1 MAADSRAATYNHKD
15 YIVSF
20 LYREVILRIQQL
32 RYLSEIARR
41 DLSVSAA
48 AEALHTSQPGVSRQV
63 KDLEDELGVAI
74 FVRHGKRL
82 TGLTEPGRAML
93 TIAERIL
100 AEVANLKRAGQEF
113 ANEKL
118 GSLTIATTHTQA
130 RYALPRAVAAFKR
143 KYPDVQLVI
152 HQGNPTQI
160 CEMVLRAEAEFAI
173 ATEQIAEYPEL
184 VSLPCYQWNRCVVVP
199 ARHPLTRVKPLTL
212 EAVARYPIVTYDF
225 AFANRSLVEK
235 AFEQRGLQPKVVLS
249 ALDADVIK
257 TYVELGLGVGIM
269 AAMAFNAR
277 RDAGLKAL
285 DAAHLFE
292 SSTTR
297 LGIKRGAYLRRYA
310 YEFIEMFA
318 PHLPRSIVEP
328 EVTGAEGSRYE
339 L

>member
-1 MAADSRAATYNHKD
+1 MK
-15 YIVSF
+15 
-20 LYREVILRIQQL
+20 IQQL
-32 RYLSEIARR
+32 RYLSEVVRR

-48 AEALHTSQPGVSRQV
+48 AESLFTSQPGISKQI
-63 KDLEDELGVAI
+63 KALEEELGVEI

-82 TGLTEPGRAML
+82 TALTEPGRAVL
-93 TIAERIL
+93 AIAERIL
-100 AEVANLKRAGQEF
+100 AEAANMKRAGEEF

-130 RYALPRAVAAFKR
+130 RYALPTAVAAFKKR
-143 KYPDVQLVI
+143 YPDVQLVI

-160 CEMVLRAEAEFAI
+160 CEMVIRGEADFAV
-173 ATEQIAEYPEL
+173 ATEQISHYPEL
-184 VSLPCYQWNRCVVVP
+184 ISLPCYQWNRCVVVP
-199 ARHPLTRVKPLTL
+199 ARHALAKVKPLTL
-212 EAVARYPIVTYDF
+212 EAVAKYPIVTYDF

-235 AFEQRGLQPKVVLS
+235 AFEQRGLKPKVVLT

-269 AAMAFNAR
+269 ASMAFNAK
-277 RDAGLKAL
+277 RDLGLKAL

-310 YEFIEMFA
+310 YEFIELFV

-328 EVTGAEGSRYE
+328 AVMGAEGSRYE

>member
-1 MAADSRAATYNHKD
+1 MK
-15 YIVSF
+15 
-20 LYREVILRIQQL
+20 IQQL
-32 RYLSEIARR
+32 RYLSEVARR

-48 AEALHTSQPGVSRQV
+48 AEALFTSQPGISRQI
-63 KDLEDELGVAI
+63 KALEVELGIEI

-82 TGLTEPGRAML
+82 TAVTEPGRAVL
-93 TIAERIL
+93 AIAERIL
-100 AEVANLKRAGQEF
+100 TEAANMKRAGEEF
-113 ANEKL
+113 ANERL
-118 GSLTIATTHTQA
+118 GSLTIAATHTQA
-130 RYALPRAVAAFKR
+130 RYALPKAVAAFKR
-143 KYPDVQLVI
+143 RYPDVQLVF

-160 CEMVLRAEAEFAI
+160 CEMVLRGEAEFAV
-173 ATEQIAEYPEL
+173 ATEQISLYPEL

-199 ARHPLTRVKPLTL
+199 SRHPLAKVKPLTL
-212 EAVARYPIVTYDF
+212 EAVAQYPIVTYDF

-235 AFEQRGLQPKVVLS
+235 AFEQRGLKPKVVLT

-269 AAMAFNAR
+269 ASMAFNAK
-277 RDAGLKAL
+277 RDQGLKAL
-285 DAAHLFE
+285 DASHLFE

-310 YEFIEMFA
+310 YEFIEFFA

-328 EVTGAEGSRYE
+328 EVMGAEGSRYE

>member
-1 MAADSRAATYNHKD
+1 MK
-15 YIVSF
+15 
-20 LYREVILRIQQL
+20 IQQL
-32 RYLSEIARR
+32 RFLSEISRQ

-48 AEALHTSQPGVSRQV
+48 AEALHTSQPGVSRQIR
-63 KDLEDELGVAI
+63 DLEEELGVEI

-82 TGLTEPGRAML
+82 TALTEPGRAVL
-93 TIAERIL
+93 AIAERIL
-100 AEVANLKRAGQEF
+100 AEAANMKRAGEEF

-118 GSLTIATTHTQA
+118 GTLTIATTHTQA
-130 RYALPRAVAAFKR
+130 RYALPKAVAAFKR
-143 KYPDVQLVI
+143 RYPDVQLVI

-160 CEMVLRAEAEFAI
+160 CEMVLRGEAEFAI
-173 ATEQIAEYPEL
+173 ATEQIALYPEL
-184 VSLPCYQWNRCVVVP
+184 VSLPCYQWNRCVVVLS
-199 ARHPLTRVKPLTL
+199 RHPLAKVKPLTL
-212 EAVARYPIVTYDF
+212 EAVANYPIVTYDF

-235 AFEQRGLQPKVVLS
+235 AFEQRSLKPKVVLT

-269 AAMAFNAR
+269 AAMAFNAK
-277 RDAGLKAL
+277 RDQGLKAL
-285 DAAHLFE
+285 DASHLFE

-310 YEFIEMFA
+310 YEFIELFA

-328 EVTGAEGSRYE
+328 AVTGAEGSSYE

>member
-1 MAADSRAATYNHKD
+1 MK
-15 YIVSF
+15 
-20 LYREVILRIQQL
+20 IQQL
-32 RYLSEIARR
+32 RFLCEISRR

-48 AEALHTSQPGVSRQV
+48 AEALHTSQPGVSRQI
-63 KDLEDELGVAI
+63 KDLEEELGVEI

-82 TGLTEPGRAML
+82 TALTDPGRAVL
-93 TIAERIL
+93 AIAERIL
-100 AEVANLKRAGQEF
+100 AEAANMKRAGEEF

-118 GSLTIATTHTQA
+118 GTLTIATTHTQA
-130 RYALPRAVAAFKR
+130 RYALPKAVAAFKR
-143 KYPDVQLVI
+143 RYPDVQLVI

-160 CEMVLRAEAEFAI
+160 CEMVLRGEAEFAI
-173 ATEQIAEYPEL
+173 ATEQIAQYPEL

-199 ARHPLTRVKPLTL
+199 AGHPLAKVKPLTL
-212 EAVARYPIVTYDF
+212 EAVANYPIVTYDF

-235 AFEQRGLQPKVVLS
+235 AFEQRGLKPKVVLT

-269 AAMAFNAR
+269 AAMAFNAK
-277 RDAGLKAL
+277 RDQGLKAL
-285 DAAHLFE
+285 DASHLFE

-310 YEFIEMFA
+310 YEFIEFFA

-328 EVTGAEGSRYE
+328 AVTGAEGSSYE